1 MSDKQDNEL
10 ISEVAA
16 EIPAVDN
23 DAPGPQAEAAP
34 DNGAPAATD
43 APAAPAADTTSDLQ
57 AEVRR
62 LAAEAADY
70 KDQWL
75 RATADY
81 RNYKRRAEIERAEII
96 RHANAA
102 LLLKLLPVMDDL
114 DRAMANVPQEIAASP
129 WYAGFALIPQKL
141 HAILESEGVTPI
153 DALGQ
158 EFDPTLHEA
167 VIHEEREGEHGK
179 VTGELQKGYRLHD
192 KVLRPTMVKVG

>member
-1 MSDKQDNEL
+1 MSDKQDNDL

-16 EIPAVDN
+16 ETPVEDN
-23 DAPGPQAEAAP
+23 GAPGPQAGAAP
-34 DNGAPAATD
+34 AE
-43 APAAPAADTTSDLQ
+43 APAAPAADSASDLQ

-62 LAAEAADY
+62 LAAEAAEY

-114 DRAMANVPQEIAASP
+114 DRAMANVPEEIAASP

-167 VIHEEREGEHGK
+167 VIHEEREGERGK